1 MQEMNNLFDT
11 FGAYSMMEE
20 AGVGD
25 ILVKP
30 NLITG
35 EGRTRVRGS
44 FWKDKKS
51 DLKKKERRKMA
62 KKSKRQNRRK

>member
-1 MQEMNNLFDT
+1 MNDLFGS
-11 FGAYSMMEE
+11 FGAYSMME
-20 AGVGD
+20 AACKGD
-25 ILVKP
+25 LITKP

-44 FWKDKKS
+44 FWKDKKP

-62 KKSKRQNRRK
+62 KKSKRQNRRRK

>member
-1 MQEMNNLFDT
+1 MQAMFD
-11 FGAYSMMEE
+11 AAMVYSTPFNMYDVDMYGMHE
-20 AGVGD
+20 
-25 ILVKP
+25 KP

-44 FWKDKKS
+44 FWKDKKP

>member
-1 MQEMNNLFDT
+1 MNNLFDT

-20 AGVGD
+20 ACVGD
-25 ILVKP
+25 IIVKP

-35 EGRTRVRGS
+35 EGRTKLRPYSAYKVG
-44 FWKDKKS
+44 

-62 KKSKRQNRRK
+62 KKSKRQNRRGK